1 MVLNSLNFKNGSFAI
16 VTHLTGEINFAVSVD
31 SFGIDNRNLFRIRLI
46 IRITNIVGVSRNVAC
61 LSGSGFH
68 FVPKGSRFCSRVSDD
83 SECRP
88 FCTRLLLVPT
98 DTIIF
103 SEVNGLVQTNLTS
116 SVD

>member
-46 IRITNIVGVSRNVAC
+46 IRITNIVGVSRNVTC
-61 LSGSGFH
+61 LSESGFH
-68 FVPKGSRFCSRVSDD
+68 FVAKSACFCSHVSDD

-88 FCTRLLLVPT
+88 FCTRFLLVPT

-103 SEVNGLVQTNLTS
+103 SEVNGLVQANLTCGIN
-116 SVD
+116 